1 MSGDRKMK
9 RAICILVA
17 FVISVTTHAQIEP
30 DIQSRLEKIYRGD
43 VESVREELPSLLSRY
58 QNHPGVLY
66 LQGMLTTD
74 GPEAVKIFQSI
85 VDNFPE
91 SEWADD
97 ALYRVYQY
105 YYSVG
110 LYRTAEQ
117 KLNQLKQDY
126 PQSRYTFGQQPQ
138 FDRRSEI
145 AEEQIE
151 RQAPAATREPER
163 DTRQRPASRYPYSLQ
178 VGAFSTYENAM
189 RQRDMLKDIDEPVE
203 ITTRMQGGQTLY
215 LVWVGAFQSRDQATE
230 YGQKLR
236 RQFNIETMIVGR

>member
-1 MSGDRKMK
+1 MK
-9 RAICILVA
+9 SILSVLVGC
-17 FVISVTTHAQIEP
+17 VITITALGQVEP
-30 DIQSRLEKIYRGD
+30 DIHSRLEKIYRGD
-43 VESVREELPSLLSRY
+43 VESIREELPSLLSRY

-74 GPEAVKIFQSI
+74 GPEAVKIFQSV
-85 VDNFPE
+85 VDNFPD

-117 KLNQLKQDY
+117 KLSQLKRDY
-126 PQSRYTFGQQPQ
+126 PQSRYAFGQQPR
-138 FDRRSEI
+138 FDIQDEI
-145 AEEQIE
+145 VEEQFE
-151 RQAPAATREPER
+151 RQAQNDTSEPER
-163 DTRQRPASRYPYSLQ
+163 QQPAIQYPFALQ

-189 RQRDMLKDIDEPVE
+189 RQRDMLKDIDQPVE

-215 LVWVGAFQSRDQATE
+215 LVWVGAFQTRDQAVQ
-230 YGQKLR
+230 YGQRLGQ
-236 RQFNIETMIVGR
+236 QFNIESMIVSR

>member
-1 MSGDRKMK
+1 MK
-9 RAICILVA
+9 SVIGVLVGCVIAITALGQV
-17 FVISVTTHAQIEP
+17 EP

-74 GPEAVKIFQSI
+74 GPEAVKIFQSV
-85 VDNFPE
+85 VDNFPD

-117 KLNQLKQDY
+117 KLNQLKRDY
-126 PQSRYTFGQQPQ
+126 PQSRYAFGQQPR
-138 FDRRSEI
+138 FDIQDEDI
-145 AEEQIE
+145 EERFE
-151 RQAPAATREPER
+151 RPVQPAPEPER
-163 DTRQRPASRYPYSLQ
+163 QETRQQPAAHYPFALQ

-189 RQRDMLKDIDEPVE
+189 RQRDMLHGIDQPVE

-215 LVWVGAFQSRDQATE
+215 LVWVGAFQTRDQAVD
-230 YGQKLR
+230 YGQSLR
-236 RQFNIETMIVGR
+236 QQFNIDTMIVSR

>member
-1 MSGDRKMK
+1 MK
-9 RAICILVA
+9 L
-17 FVISVTTHAQIEP
+17 FVVSTIAAVLTFAAALAQVEP

-43 VESVREELPSLLSRY
+43 IESVREELPSLLSRY

-74 GPEAVKIFQSI
+74 GPEAVKIFQSV

-117 KLNQLKQDY
+117 KLAQLKRDY
-126 PQSRYTFGQQPQ
+126 PDSRYAFGQQPQ
-138 FDRRSEI
+138 FSRQTEI
-145 AEEQIE
+145 VDE
-151 RQAPAATREPER
+151 RPEPPRQTAAREPAAAQ
-163 DTRQRPASRYPYSLQ
+163 QRPPAQYPFALQ
-178 VGAFSTYENAM
+178 IGAFSTYENAM
-189 RQRDMLKDIDEPVE
+189 RQRDILSELEEPVE
-203 ITTRMQGGQTLY
+203 ITTRIQGGQTLY
-215 LVWVGAFQSRDQATE
+215 LVWVGAFRTRDQA
-230 YGQKLR
+230 GAFSQQLR
-236 RQFNIETMIVGR
+236 SQYNIEGMIVSR

>member
-1 MSGDRKMK
+1 MK
-9 RAICILVA
+9 RAIS
-17 FVISVTTHAQIEP
+17 VIIAVFITVSSFAQSEP
-30 DIQSRLEKIYRGD
+30 DIQSRLEKIYRGEI
-43 VESVREELPSLLSRY
+43 ESVREELPSLLSRH

-74 GPEAVKIFQSI
+74 GPEAVKLFQSI
-85 VDNFPE
+85 VDNFPD

-117 KLNQLKQDY
+117 KLTQLKRDY
-126 PQSRYTFGQQPQ
+126 PQSRYAFGEQPR
-138 FDRRSEI
+138 FDRQGEI
-145 AEEQIE
+145 TEEQLE
-151 RQAPAATREPER
+151 EPVPTATREREQT
-163 DTRQRPASRYPYSLQ
+163 DTRQISASQYPYALQ

-189 RQRDMLKDIDEPVE
+189 RQREMLRDMDEPVE

-230 YGQKLR
+230 YGQKI
-236 RQFNIETMIVGR
+236 RQEYNVETMIVSR

>member
-1 MSGDRKMK
+1 MK
-9 RAICILVA
+9 RVICLIVVLLISTGA
-17 FVISVTTHAQIEP
+17 FAQVDP

-74 GPEAVKIFQSI
+74 GPEAVKIFQSV
-85 VDNFPE
+85 VDNFPQ

-117 KLNQLKQDY
+117 KIDQLKRDY
-126 PQSRYTFGQQPQ
+126 PRSRYAFGQQPR
-138 FDRRSEI
+138 FDREDVLSEEHTGQTVQPTI
-145 AEEQIE
+145 PEPQRQELPEQ
-151 RQAPAATREPER
+151 PSTRNPF
-163 DTRQRPASRYPYSLQ
+163 ALQ
-178 VGAFSTYENAM
+178 VGAFSTYENAT
-189 RQRDMLKDIDEPVE
+189 RQRDMLRGIDQPVE

-215 LVWVGAFQSRDQATE
+215 LVWVGAFETRDQATQ
-230 YGQKLR
+230 YGGVLR
-236 RQFNIETMIVGR
+236 RQFNIETMIVSR

>member
-1 MSGDRKMK
+1 MKSVLVILMSLSIATAA
-9 RAICILVA
+9 RA
-17 FVISVTTHAQIEP
+17 QMEP

-74 GPEAVKIFQSI
+74 GPEAVKVFQSV

-110 LYRTAEQ
+110 LYRTAEE
-117 KLNQLKQDY
+117 KLNQLKRDY
-126 PQSRYTFGQQPQ
+126 PQSRYAFGQQPR
-138 FDRRSEI
+138 FDRRDEI
-145 AEEQIE
+145 ADE
-151 RQAPAATREPER
+151 RVESPAQPPARETRQPDTRPRPAA
-163 DTRQRPASRYPYSLQ
+163 QYPFALQ

-189 RQRDMLKDIDEPVE
+189 RQRDMLRDIDQPVE

-215 LVWVGAFQSRDQATE
+215 LVWVGAFQSRDQAVN
-230 YGQKLR
+230 YGQQLR
-236 RQFNIETMIVGR
+236 RQFNIETMIVSR

>member
-1 MSGDRKMK
+1 MK
-9 RAICILVA
+9 RAISFLVI
-17 FVISVTTHAQIEP
+17 FMVTATALAQEGP
-30 DIQSRLEKIYRGD
+30 DISSRLEKIYRGD

-74 GPEAVKIFQSI
+74 GSEAVKIFQSI

-110 LYRTAEQ
+110 LYRTAQE
-117 KLNQLKQDY
+117 KLDRLKREY
-126 PQSRYTFGQQPQ
+126 PQSRYAFGQGPR
-138 FDRRSEI
+138 FDRQDEI
-145 AEEQIE
+145 TEAELEEPVQTADREREQPD
-151 RQAPAATREPER
+151 RREISA
-163 DTRQRPASRYPYSLQ
+163 DQYPYALQ

-215 LVWVGAFQSRDQATE
+215 LVWVGAFQSRDQAADF
-230 YGQKLR
+230 GRQLR
-236 RQFNIETMIVGR
+236 QDYNIETMIVGR

>member
-1 MSGDRKMK
+1 MK
-9 RAICILVA
+9 SI
-17 FVISVTTHAQIEP
+17 ISVLVGCVITITALGQVEP
-30 DIQSRLEKIYRGD
+30 DIQSRLEKIYQGD

-74 GPEAVKIFQSI
+74 GPEAVKIFQSV
-85 VDNFPE
+85 VDNFPD

-117 KLNQLKQDY
+117 KLNQLKRDY
-126 PQSRYTFGQQPQ
+126 PQSRYAFGQQPR
-138 FDRRSEI
+138 FDLQDEV
-145 AEEQIE
+145 AEEQFE
-151 RQAPAATREPER
+151 PPVEAAAPEPER
-163 DTRQRPASRYPYSLQ
+163 QETREQPAAQYPFALQ
-178 VGAFSTYENAM
+178 VGAFSTYMNAM
-189 RQRDMLKDIDEPVE
+189 RQRDMLKDVDQPVE

-215 LVWVGAFQSRDQATE
+215 LVWVGTFQTRDQAVN
-230 YGQKLR
+230 YGERLR
-236 RQFNIETMIVGR
+236 QQFNIETMVVSR

>member
-1 MSGDRKMK
+1 MN
-9 RAICILVA
+9 RAIGIIIALCIT
-17 FVISVTTHAQIEP
+17 VTAQSQVEP
-30 DIQSRLEKIYRGD
+30 DIQSRLEKIYRGE
-43 VESVREELPSLLSRY
+43 VESVREELPGLLSRY

-66 LQGMLTTD
+66 LQAMLTTD

-91 SEWADD
+91 SQWADD

-117 KLNQLKQDY
+117 KLNQLKQEY
-126 PQSRYTFGQQPQ
+126 PDSRYAFGQQPR
-138 FDRRSEI
+138 FDRQDEI
-145 AEEQIE
+145 AEEQI
-151 RQAPAATREPER
+151 QQPAQRAAREPER
-163 DTRQRPASRYPYSLQ
+163 QDTRQRPASQYPYALQ

-189 RQRDMLKDIDEPVE
+189 RQRDMLKDTDEPVE

-215 LVWVGAFQSRDQATE
+215 LVWVGAFRSRDQATE

-236 RQFNIETMIVGR
+236 QQFNIETMIVSR

>member
-1 MSGDRKMK
+1 MK
-9 RAICILVA
+9 RAICFIIVV
-17 FVISVTTHAQIEP
+17 VISTGAYAQTEP
-30 DIQSRLEKIYRGD
+30 DIHSRLEKIYKGEI
-43 VESVREELPSLLSRY
+43 ESVREELPSLLSRH

-117 KLNQLKQDY
+117 KLSQLKRDY
-126 PQSRYTFGQQPQ
+126 PQSRYAFGQQPR
-138 FDRRSEI
+138 FDRQDEI
-145 AEEQIE
+145 TEAELEE
-151 RQAPAATREPER
+151 PVPTATREREQPDRREIS
-163 DTRQRPASRYPYSLQ
+163 ASQYPFALQ

-189 RQRDMLKDIDEPVE
+189 RQRDMLQDIDQPVE

-215 LVWVGAFQSRDQATE
+215 LVWVGAFQSRDQATDF
-230 YGQKLR
+230 GQKLR
-236 RQFNIETMIVGR
+236 QEYNIETMIVSR

>member
-1 MSGDRKMK
+1 MK
-9 RAICILVA
+9 RAISILVFCVMSA
-17 FVISVTTHAQIEP
+17 SLPAQVEP
-30 DIQSRLEKIYRGD
+30 DIQSRLERIYRGD
-43 VESVREELPSLLSRY
+43 VESVREELPSLISRY

-74 GPEAVKIFQSI
+74 GPEAVRIFQSI
-85 VDNFPE
+85 VDNFPD

-117 KLNQLKQDY
+117 KLNQLRRDY
-126 PQSRYTFGQQPQ
+126 PNSRYAFGQQPRFERQ
-138 FDRRSEI
+138 GEI
-145 AEEQIE
+145 AEERIDASPRTVAGTPE
-151 RQAPAATREPER
+151 REDTRPRPAAQFPF
-163 DTRQRPASRYPYSLQ
+163 ALQ

-189 RQRDMLKDIDEPVE
+189 RQREMLKGIDEPVE

-215 LVWVGAFQSRDQATE
+215 LVWVGAFRTRDQAME
-230 YGQKLR
+230 YAQRLR
-236 RQFNIETMIVGR
+236 RQFNIETMIVSR

>member
-1 MSGDRKMK
+1 MV
-9 RAICILVA
+9 VA
-17 FVISVTTHAQIEP
+17 FGIMAPALAQVEP
-30 DIQSRLEKIYRGD
+30 DIQSRLENIYRGD

-126 PQSRYTFGQQPQ
+126 PQSRYVFGQGPRFDPQ
-138 FDRRSEI
+138 TEVAD
-145 AEEQIE
+145 
-151 RQAPAATREPER
+151 ER
-163 DTRQRPASRYPYSLQ
+163 DTPQRPESRYPYSLQ

-189 RQRDMLKDIDEPVE
+189 RQRDMLRDIDEPVE

-215 LVWVGAFQSRDQATE
+215 LVWVGGFQSREQATE

-236 RQFNIETMIVGR
+236 RQYNIDSMIVSR